1 MHIWVLDA
9 RFKIFFSLPTSGSLQ
24 IMSTHPA
31 VIAKGIK
38 QPLSIGS
45 VLTPAIQPGE
55 VRVRVEWV
63 PSAPLDVYQIDA
75 GLMAEFPQSFGDT
88 AAGTVVAAADDVKRL
103 KVGDKVFGFFFHN
116 EKEKAQQI
124 YVTAPEHL
132 FAKVCWTPVLHL
144 VTPFRDLDI

>member
-1 MHIWVLDA
+1 
-9 RFKIFFSLPTSGSLQ
+9 
-24 IMSTHPA
+24 MSTHPA